1 MRTASEQLGE
11 GWAGRTS
18 AATRRRAAD
27 LAAATEAA
35 AAQLDRVGRVLQDH
49 ATDLAD
55 LVARARALEERARA
69 AGLEVRDGRVEI
81 GWGVTG
87 AADAEADR
95 ARAATRA
102 ALQAELDLV
111 LAQHR
116 RRRDWVLGVLRDSTS
131 GLSRRLAPAARRMRG
146 SPHRPSERTQ
156 VRLTTREEL
165 NGTVDEV
172 HALLIDPAFQE
183 AKCAATTE
191 QRGLHRQGRRWR
203 RRAPGAHR
211 APAAVRRAARHGP
224 FVRR

>member
-1 MRTASEQLGE
+1 M
-11 GWAGRTS
+11 
-18 AATRRRAAD
+18 
-27 LAAATEAA
+27 
-35 AAQLDRVGRVLQDH
+35 
-49 ATDLAD
+49 
-55 LVARARALEERARA
+55 
-69 AGLEVRDGRVEI
+69 RDGSVEI

-95 ARAATRA
+95 SRAATQA

-111 LAQHR
+111 LAQHH
-116 RRRDWVLGVLRDSTS
+116 RRRDWVLGVLRDSTTALV
-131 GLSRRLAPAARRMRG
+131 GRLAPAARRMRG

-156 VRLTTREEL
+156 VRLTTREKL

-183 AKCAATTE
+183 AKCAATTNNGVYTVE
-191 QRGLHRQGRRWR
+191 GRRWR

-224 FVRR
+224 VVRR